1 MPGQQAVLA
10 TARRAYALA
19 LRGRYGRTGMPWRVH
34 GETIRIDP
42 RLRHLIPHDGEPA
55 LYRFIASHVRAGDI
69 VVDLGAFL
77 GVYAVLEARR
87 AGPAGSVITVEPTS
101 WSASMARRHL
111 DFNRAGAAP
120 ITLVEAAAGAAPG
133 LATLHEYDLPY
144 VNALAEAVDVTT
156 PPRRRTVPVITVDQL
171 CAEHGI
177 VPTFIRMDVQGAEFD
192 VLRGA
197 REIIGRAGPALT
209 IVAEMH
215 PQCWP
220 SFGMDE
226 AKALAI
232 VADLGLS
239 VEPLV
244 PGQPVFARDAHAI
257 FRPVTR

>member
-1 MPGQQAVLA
+1 MPGRSAVLA

-19 LRGRYGRTGMPWRVH
+19 LRARYLRRGMPWRVH

-42 RLRHLIPHDGEPA
+42 RLRHLVPHAGEPA
-55 LYRFIASHVRAGDI
+55 LYRFITSHIRPGDTVLDI
-69 VVDLGAFL
+69 GAFL

-87 AGPAGSVITVEPTS
+87 AGPAGRVVAVEPTS
-101 WSASMARRHL
+101 WSASMARRHF
-111 DFNRAGAAP
+111 DFNRAGAAG
-120 ITLVEAAAGAAPG
+120 IALVEAAAGATRG
-133 LATLHEYDLPY
+133 SATLHEYDLPY

-156 PPRRRTVPVITVDQL
+156 PARRRTVPVVTVDDL

-197 REIIGRAGPALT
+197 RAVIGRVGAALT

-226 AKALAI
+226 ARAMAI
-232 VADLGLS
+232 IGDLGLRA
-239 VEPLV
+239 EPLEA
-244 PGQPVFARDAHAI
+244 GQPVFARDGHVVL
-257 FRPVTR
+257 RPVAR